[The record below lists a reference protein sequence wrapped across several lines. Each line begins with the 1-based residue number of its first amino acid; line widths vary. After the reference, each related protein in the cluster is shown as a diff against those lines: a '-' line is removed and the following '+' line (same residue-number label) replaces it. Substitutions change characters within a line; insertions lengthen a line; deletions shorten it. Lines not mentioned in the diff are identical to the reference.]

1 MLTTKLA
8 TTDQEIQQ
16 IAALSNANRSTN
28 ISEEELSSEGFVSWV
43 YDSEILRTINAITP
57 SVIVMDEEILAG
69 YAITLTS
76 ECLRVYPNAAHT
88 YNHVSPLHFKGRP
101 LGEQRFYLMGQ
112 ICVAKAWR
120 GQGIV
125 GALYNGHRQYYSPLF
140 DALVTEISMVNP
152 RSLKA
157 HQKVGFETI
166 DRHLENG
173 HDWAVV
179 AWDWTRPPTL

>member
-8 TTDQEIQQ
+8 STDREIQQ

-28 ISEEELSSEGFVSWV
+28 ITEEELAREGFVSWF
-43 YDSEILRTINAITP
+43 YTPEILRSINVIAP
-57 SVIVMDEEILAG
+57 SVIVMDDNILAG
-69 YAITLTS
+69 YAITLTG
-76 ECLRVYPNAAHT
+76 ECLHAYPAAAHT
-88 YNHVSPLHFKGRP
+88 YNHVFPLQFKGQA

-125 GALYNGHRQYYSPLF
+125 GALYNGHRQFYSPQF
-140 DALVTEISMVNP
+140 DALVTEISMANP

-166 DRHLENG
+166 DRHFENG

-179 AWDWTRPPTL
+179 AWNWT

>member
-1 MLTTKLA
+1 MLTAKLA
-8 TTDQEIQQ
+8 TTDQELLQL
-16 IAALSNANRSTN
+16 AALSNANRTDN
-28 ISEEELSSEGFVSWV
+28 ISAEESATEGFVSWLCTP
-43 YDSEILRTINAITP
+43 DILRTINAIPP
-57 SVIVMDEEILAG
+57 SVIVMDDDILAG
-69 YAITLTS
+69 YAITLTP
-76 ECLRVYPNAAHT
+76 ECLKAYAAAAPT
-88 YNHVSPLHFKGRP
+88 YNHAAPLPFKGRT

-125 GALYNGHRQYYSPLF
+125 SALYDGHRQFYSPQF

-166 DRHLENG
+166 DRHFENG

-179 AWDWTRPPTL
+179 AWDWT

>member
-1 MLTTKLA
+1 MLTAKLA
-8 TTDQEIQQ
+8 TTDQELLQL
-16 IAALSNANRSTN
+16 AALSNANRSDN
-28 ISEEELSSEGFVSWV
+28 ISAEEKATEGFVSWV
-43 YDSEILRTINAITP
+43 YTPDILRTINAIAP
-57 SVIVMDEEILAG
+57 SVIVMDEGALAG

-76 ECLRVYPNAAHT
+76 ECLHAYPAAAHT
-88 YNHVSPLHFKGRP
+88 YNHVLPLHFKGRA

-125 GALYNGHRQYYSPLF
+125 GALYNGHRQYYSPQF
-140 DALVTEISMVNP
+140 DALVTEISMANP

-157 HQKVGFETI
+157 HQKIGFETI
-166 DRHLENG
+166 DRHFENG

-179 AWDWTRPPTL
+179 AWDWI

>member
-16 IAALSNANRSTN
+16 IAALSNANRSDN
-28 ISEEELSSEGFVSWV
+28 ITTEEKTAEGFVSWV
-43 YDSEILRTINAITP
+43 YTPEILHTINAIAP
-57 SVIVMDEEILAG
+57 SVIVMDEDILAG

-76 ECLRVYPNAAHT
+76 ECISVYPNAANT
-88 YNHVSPLHFKGRP
+88 YIHASPLHFKGRT

-125 GALYNGHRQYYSPLF
+125 GALYNGHRHFYSPRF
-140 DALVTEISMVNP
+140 DALVTEISMANP

-166 DRHLENG
+166 DRHYENG

-179 AWDWTRPPTL
+179 AWDWS

>member
-8 TTDQEIQQ
+8 ATDQELIQ
-16 IAALSNANRSTN
+16 IADLSNANRSDN
-28 ISEEELSSEGFVSWV
+28 ISAEEKAAEGFVSWV
-43 YDSEILRTINAITP
+43 YTPEILRTINAIAP
-57 SVIVMDEEILAG
+57 SVIVMDEDVLAG

-76 ECLRVYPNAAHT
+76 ECIDAYPAAAPT
-88 YNHVSPLHFKGRP
+88 YTHAAPLHFKGRA

-112 ICVAKAWR
+112 ICVAKVWR

-125 GALYNGHRQYYSPLF
+125 GALYNGHRQFYGPQF
-140 DALVTEISMVNP
+140 DALVTEISMANP

-166 DRHLENG
+166 DRHYENG

-179 AWDWTRPPTL
+179 AWDWS

>member
-16 IAALSNANRSTN
+16 IADLSNANRSDN
-28 ISEEELSSEGFVSWV
+28 ITAEEKTTEGFVSWV
-43 YDSEILRTINAITP
+43 YTPEILHTINAIAP
-57 SVIVMDEEILAG
+57 SVIVMDEDILAG
-69 YAITLTS
+69 YAITLTG
-76 ECLRVYPNAAHT
+76 ECIDAYPSAAPT
-88 YNHVSPLHFKGRP
+88 YTHAAPLHFKGRA

-125 GALYNGHRQYYSPLF
+125 GALYNGHRQYYGPQF
-140 DALVTEISMVNP
+140 DALVTEISMANP

-166 DRHLENG
+166 DRHFENG

-179 AWDWTRPPTL
+179 AWDWS